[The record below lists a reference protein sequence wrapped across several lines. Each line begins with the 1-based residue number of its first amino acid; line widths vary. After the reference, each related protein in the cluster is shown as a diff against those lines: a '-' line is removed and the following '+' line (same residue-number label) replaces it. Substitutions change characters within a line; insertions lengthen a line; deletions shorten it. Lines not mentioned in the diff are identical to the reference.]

1 MASIISSDVK
11 IKVSSTLNKDSK
23 SFGKQYL
30 TDGDL
35 ETCWNSDQGTSQ
47 WIIAEFPRSVSPSQ
61 VVLMFQGG
69 FTSSQVLVF
78 SAPSPLASS
87 SPDWTQLTQLYPE
100 DSNKLQTFDVASSAA
115 SAVRSLKFVF
125 TECSDTYGRI
135 VVYKLDVL
143 GAAVE

>member
-1 MASIISSDVK
+1 MASIINTDVK

-47 WIIAEFPRSVSPSQ
+47 WIISEFPRSVCPSQ

-69 FTSSQVLVF
+69 FSSSQVLVYG
-78 SAPSPLASS
+78 APTPLASA
-87 SPDWTQLTQLYPE
+87 SPDWTQLTHLYPE
-100 DSNKLQTFDVASSAA
+100 DSNNVQTFDLASSVTN
-115 SAVRSLKFVF
+115 VRSLKFVF

-135 VVYKLDVL
+135 VVYRLDVL
-143 GAAVE
+143 GTSEST